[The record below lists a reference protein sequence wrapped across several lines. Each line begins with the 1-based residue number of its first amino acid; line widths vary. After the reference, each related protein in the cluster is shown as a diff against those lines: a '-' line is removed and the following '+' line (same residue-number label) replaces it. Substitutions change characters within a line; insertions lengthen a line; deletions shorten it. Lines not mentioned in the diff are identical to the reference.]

1 MGIFRNIYKK
11 FNMTK
16 IIAEMKK
23 AGIAEEEMQLY
34 DEIQNDESQI
44 ERMSMMAHDRVER
57 SKRTI
62 ERLENRLKNER
73 DKHKISS
80 RLKFLTKS
88 GRECMRIKKQLKE
101 YRKIRNYAERDES
114 VLAKQMKDV
123 NKKRK
128 EMDDYLVS
136 VYRSKKDEIKLIN
149 YIDLTKK
156 QLEKIIGKESIEALD
171 VTIEQI
177 MKEEELPFGMEAK
190 DILEELKMAVKNG
203 ESKELKMVTVAKS
216 QGLTVKEIVNKEE
229 TNDSILATAENQEN
243 SEYKIN
249 IESKDN
255 QNGSILATAENQEN
269 SDYKVAMDSNSKN
282 SANKNF
288 RKSVK
293 RDIVFDQTIRRDVI
307 EKLQENLNGQDELKK
322 LSPELFM
329 AYMGCLIEKMNNNQQ
344 NYTKNSIIQE
354 IKRNKAQ
361 ETANVISSNIRY
373 QKAMKYRLRD
383 MIDTMDNIEE
393 DKLAWEE
400 KLVYKMAK
408 RYKEAEDEIEEL
420 KEQEAEK
427 DIQAITK

>member
-1 MGIFRNIYKK
+1 
-11 FNMTK
+11 
-16 IIAEMKK
+16 
-23 AGIAEEEMQLY
+23 
-34 DEIQNDESQI
+34 
-44 ERMSMMAHDRVER
+44 
-57 SKRTI
+57 
-62 ERLENRLKNER
+62 
-73 DKHKISS
+73 
-80 RLKFLTKS
+80 
-88 GRECMRIKKQLKE
+88 
-101 YRKIRNYAERDES
+101 
-114 VLAKQMKDV
+114 
-123 NKKRK
+123 
-128 EMDDYLVS
+128 
-136 VYRSKKDEIKLIN
+136 
-149 YIDLTKK
+149 
-156 QLEKIIGKESIEALD
+156 
-171 VTIEQI
+171 
-177 MKEEELPFGMEAK
+177 
-190 DILEELKMAVKNG
+190 
-203 ESKELKMVTVAKS
+203 
-216 QGLTVKEIVNKEE
+216 
-229 TNDSILATAENQEN
+229 
-243 SEYKIN
+243 
-249 IESKDN
+249 
-255 QNGSILATAENQEN
+255 
-269 SDYKVAMDSNSKN
+269 MDSNSKK

-288 RKSVK
+288 RKTVK